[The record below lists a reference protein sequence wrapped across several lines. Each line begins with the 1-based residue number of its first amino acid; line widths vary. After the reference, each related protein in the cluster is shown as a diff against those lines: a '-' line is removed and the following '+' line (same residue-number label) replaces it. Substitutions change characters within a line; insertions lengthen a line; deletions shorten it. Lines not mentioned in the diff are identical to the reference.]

1 MPADEKVQRVMTR
14 IGVWK
19 PEEKCLLA
27 QPVGAPSRGYYCLNH
42 GTYALHDIPCPD
54 PSDPAIIVAMLN
66 WILSHEMD
74 CRFEYDANG
83 IGCIIMGVVNN
94 DERGIRDA
102 DLADEMGPTLHAALI
117 EAIDALPQESAD
129 G

>member
-54 PSDPAIIVAMLN
+54 PSDPAIIVAMLEWLLLN
-66 WILSHEMD
+66 WIPSAPIVIVPRSHRNEEEGD
-74 CRFEYDANG
+74 YESEWHGGALPD
-83 IGCIIMGVVNN
+83 
-94 DERGIRDA
+94 
-102 DLADEMGPTLHAALI
+102 ALI
-117 EAIDALPQESAD
+117 DAIDALPEN
-129 G
+129 

>member
-1 MPADEKVQRVMTR
+1 MPADEKAQRVMTR

-19 PEEKCLLA
+19 PSE
-27 QPVGAPSRGYYCLNH
+27 PWTHYGSRFPYDDG
-42 GTYALHDIPCPD
+42 LHNIPCPD
-54 PSDPAIIVAMLN
+54 PSDPAMIVAMLN

-117 EAIDALPQESAD
+117 DAIDALPED
-129 G
+129 